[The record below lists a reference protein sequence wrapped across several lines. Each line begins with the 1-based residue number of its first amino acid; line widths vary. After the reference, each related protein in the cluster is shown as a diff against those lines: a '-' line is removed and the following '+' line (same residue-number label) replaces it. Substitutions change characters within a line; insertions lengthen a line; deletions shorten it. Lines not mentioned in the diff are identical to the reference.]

1 MYILIDNASGH
12 DYDSFR
18 YLKDVYEF
26 LESEG
31 FDITSNVWQEVYT
44 LRRIA

>member
-1 MYILIDNASGH
+1 MYVLIDNASGH

-18 YLKDVYEF
+18 YLREVYEY

-31 FDITSNVWQEVYT
+31 FDINEDTWQEVYT